1 MDDSRH
7 GPAQVSTQTAADAV
21 RAPIAADATALNA
34 SDDAQSIIDG
44 VLNEVDA
51 MNAIAEQA
59 TKPQEANVAS
69 NDFSELEKQIQMLL
83 SGQSAGEP
91 QAAAVAEAVA
101 EAAPPAPA
109 KAIDVAQDA
118 IEQPSHDPLIQEI
131 DAALADDAD
140 SLLKSSGGDID
151 GALRSVF
158 DERALSGQEEE
169 INRALIEAFGTS
181 RIERPSFAINGNVTN
196 PLSDFDGPSREVSPE
211 IPRNDK
217 DRTPPMAEAPQPAPV
232 IAAVAAAAVVAAA
245 SAPIATEV
253 ATSTAP
259 TAKTVEPTK
268 EPVRLDSPVV
278 GAPTKPAATPVAHAT
293 TSAAP
298 ETPRTSMLDI
308 VVRIVSIPAQILAA
322 PMNALPGM
330 GKTIVGL
337 LAVTL
342 VLWTPVAWWLAI
354 RATQTPVVG
363 PIVVKPAP
371 KVEEKPAESHDS
383 GGGGGGG
390 HAAPAAASHGS
401 PAPAAASHGG
411 GEHH

>member
-7 GPAQVSTQTAADAV
+7 GPAQVSTQSAADAV

-44 VLNEVDA
+44 VINEVDA

-83 SGQSAGEP
+83 SGQSAEQQEEP
-91 QAAAVAEAVA
+91 
-101 EAAPPAPA
+101 AAPTPIKA
-109 KAIDVAQDA
+109 KPIAESA
-118 IEQPSHDPLIQEI
+118 IEQPSVDPLIQEI

-181 RIERPSFAINGNVTN
+181 RIEKPSFATAGNVTN
-196 PLSDFDGPSREVSPE
+196 PLSAFDGPSREVSPDV
-211 IPRNDK
+211 PREDK
-217 DRTPPMAEAPQPAPV
+217 DRAQPAPAIAAV
-232 IAAVAAAAVVAAA
+232 AAVAAAAVVAAE
-245 SAPIATEV
+245 STPITTEV
-253 ATSTAP
+253 ATSSAP
-259 TAKTVEPTK
+259 TAASTAKAIEPTK
-268 EPVRLDSPVV
+268 EPVRLDSPIV
-278 GAPTKPAATPVAHAT
+278 GEPTKPAATPVAHAT

-308 VVRIVSIPAQILAA
+308 VVRIVSLPAQILAA

-383 GGGGGGG
+383 GGGG